1 MFVRTCIIGWL
12 RIRTK
17 KTPYC
22 KSTNVI
28 FDHTAKIVEK
38 ELTCSRNRRA
48 FCPVNLVKWKE
59 IDSRNES
66 NRIESSRLVLL
77 KQTASKARKSREI
90 TLRNRCIAH
99 ERRESNAARNSHRGT
114 ANETKMTDRPIRW
127 NTSTHENATTDD
139 RRFSLATDKRE
150 GQKPKTDYV

>member
-66 NRIESSRLVLL
+66 NRIE
-77 KQTASKARKSREI
+77 SKARKSREI